1 MSWSVS
7 LPRGANPAC
16 DEQGSS
22 IVEFALTFIVVMGLL
37 FGVMQLCLAF
47 YTYQVINEYARE
59 GARYAIVHG
68 SNCFLANGTT
78 SCYNDSNAELQ
89 TVVQNYGYPGIT
101 ASNVNVTKTNTFAP
115 GQTACL
121 TAGCQ
126 GTGDQITVTVTYPY
140 TLSVPFIPSKTW
152 TMSSTS
158 TMIISQ

>member
-1 MSWSVS
+1 M
-7 LPRGANPAC
+7 RGSFPFLRGGLRARS
-16 DEQGSS
+16 EEGSS
-22 IVEFALTFIVVMGLL
+22 IFEFALTFIVVMGLI
-37 FGVMQLCLAF
+37 FGIMQLCLAF
-47 YTYQVINEYARE
+47 YTYQVVNEYARE

-78 SCYNDSNAELQ
+78 SCHNDSNAQLQ

-101 ASNVNVTKTNTFAP
+101 ASNVSVTATNTFAP

-121 TAGCQ
+121 TASCQ

-140 TLSVPFIPSKTW
+140 TLSVPFIPSKIW
-152 TMSSTS
+152 TMSSSS

>member
-1 MSWSVS
+1 M
-7 LPRGANPAC
+7 PRGANPAR

-47 YTYQVINEYARE
+47 YTYQVVNEYARE

-68 SNCFLANGTT
+68 LNCTLPSGA
-78 SCYNDSNAELQ
+78 SCYNDTSAELQ

-101 ASNVNVTKTNTFAP
+101 ASNVHVTAANTFAP
-115 GQTACL
+115 GQAACL
-121 TAGCQ
+121 TASCE

-140 TLSVPFIPSKTW
+140 TLSVPFIPSKQW
-152 TMSSTS
+152 TMSSSS